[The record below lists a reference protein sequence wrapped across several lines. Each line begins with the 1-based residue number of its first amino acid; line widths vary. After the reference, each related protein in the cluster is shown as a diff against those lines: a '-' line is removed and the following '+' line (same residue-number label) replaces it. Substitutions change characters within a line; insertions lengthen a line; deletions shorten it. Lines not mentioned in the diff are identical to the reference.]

1 MSTDTRTR
9 KNPFQITTPEDLTA
23 QETVDLFVDVF
34 TDFPQITD
42 PGHGFLMGPRGVGK
56 SMMFRYLQSDCQCIV
71 EKCSFSDLP
80 FLGIYIPIKNES
92 FVKTELKR
100 LDDRHASEI
109 FNEHLMISH
118 ITVKIFDSLIKNECA
133 STAIASNSLLDFYHD
148 TFIPLLYPYDL
159 GTTLEQKTDAYE
171 SKQILSNIMF
181 LMNQAYRIASRYT
194 NHLSFTNALPVYD
207 GPLFDYQDFLVPLLS
222 GLSQV
227 EGFPKGTLYLLIDDA
242 HFLSEVQT
250 CILNSWIATRTSRK
264 VSFKVSSQYNYKGY
278 YTVTGATIDAPHDY
292 TEVDMTTVY
301 TSTIKKTYKE
311 RIRNIVEKRLE
322 LEGLTVSAED
332 FFPNDVEQETQIRQ
346 IAEEYRLKHDLG
358 EGRGFYRGDDAVRY
372 ARPDF
377 IRNLAGTRKSSSTY
391 SYSGFDQLVH
401 LSSGIVR
408 HFLEP
413 AHVMYSKEVAE
424 KGSQN
429 ISSISA
435 SIQNEVSRK
444 EAEKF
449 LFSELEKYKKEGHEE
464 AIPKEDIEYLSNLVQ
479 GLGGLFRQIL
489 LSERSERKVFSIAIS
504 DEMSNDVERIINIGV
519 NLGFFHRSTIGRKD
533 RKSGGRTQL
542 YVMNRRLAPIW
553 NLDPTGFAGYLFLQN
568 AVLADGMENPQS
580 MLRRVE
586 KNGTLHDM
594 EYHQLNLFDAHDEAA
609 NPIEVYG
616 EGDDISG

>member
-1 MSTDTRTR
+1 MPADKKIR

-34 TDFPQITD
+34 TDFPQIID

-71 EKCSFSDLP
+71 GKCSFSDLP

-118 ITVKIFDSLIKNECA
+118 IAVKIFDSLIKNDRA
-133 STAIASNSLLDFYHD
+133 LSAINADSLFDFYRN

-159 GTTLEQKTDAYE
+159 GIFLE
-171 SKQILSNIMF
+171 SKDKIYGSMQILENIMAI
-181 LMNQAYRIASRYT
+181 MNQAYRLASRYT
-194 NHLSFTNALPVYD
+194 NHLSFTNDLPVYD

-222 GLSQV
+222 GLPQV
-227 EGFPKGTLYLLIDDA
+227 DGFPKGTLYLLIDDA
-242 HFLSEVQT
+242 HFLSEIQT

-264 VSFKVSSQYNYKGY
+264 ISFKVSSQYNYKSY
-278 YTVTGATIDAPHDY
+278 YTVTGATIDSPHDY
-292 TEVDMTTVY
+292 TEMDMTTVY

-311 RIRNIVEKRLE
+311 RIRKIVEKRLA
-322 LEGLTVSAED
+322 LEGVFVPVEE
-332 FFPNDVEQETQIRQ
+332 FFPDDAEQEEQIHL
-346 IAEEYRLKHDLG
+346 IAEGYRRKHDIG
-358 EGRGFYRGDDAVRY
+358 EGRGFYRSDDAVRY

-377 IRNLAGTRKSSSTY
+377 IRDLAGTRKSSSTY

-408 HFLEP
+408 YFLEP
-413 AHVMYSKEVAE
+413 AHAMYSKEVAE
-424 KGSQN
+424 KGSQK
-429 ISSISA
+429 ILSISP
-435 SIQNEVSRK
+435 SIQNSVSRK

-479 GLGGLFRQIL
+479 GLGGLFRRIL
-489 LSERSERKVFSIAIS
+489 LSDRSERKVFSMAIS
-504 DEMSNDVERIINIGV
+504 DKISSNVERIINIGV

-568 AVLADGMENPQS
+568 TVLEEGMENPQS

-586 KNGTLHDM
+586 KNGHLHEM
-594 EYHQLNLFDAHDEAA
+594 EYHQLNLFDGYTT
-609 NPIEVYG
+609 PIEVYG
-616 EGDDISG
+616 EEDEING